1 MNWMKTLTGSLRC
14 DSCESGKEPSCFQKE
29 NFKEMSNIIQTEIC
43 VFENGSTDTVNIA
56 WSPCVV
62 RMRYVFVYIYK
73 FILNT

>member
-1 MNWMKTLTGSLRC
+1 MTRARVEKSLHVFKK
-14 DSCESGKEPSCFQKE
+14 G
-29 NFKEMSNIIQTEIC
+29 NFKKMSNIIQTEIF

-62 RMRYVFVYIYK
+62 RMTYVFVYIYK